1 VEKLSKYNINCRI
14 WLIGENGT
22 FLGMGRVKLMQEI
35 EKTGSISKAAKKLG
49 MSYRKAWESI
59 DAINKEAEKPLVIK
73 TSGGKGGGGAVLT
86 EDGKKTIK
94 NYLKI
99 VKNTEAFISKQ
110 LKKI

>member
-1 VEKLSKYNINCRI
+1 M
-14 WLIGENGT
+14 GENGT

-35 EKTGSISKAAKKLG
+35 EKTGSISKAAKNLG

-73 TSGGKGGGGAVLT
+73 TSGGKGGGGAILT
-86 EDGKKTIK
+86 EEGKKTIK
-94 NYLKI
+94 SYLKI

-110 LKKI
+110 RKSI

>member
-1 VEKLSKYNINCRI
+1 M
-14 WLIGENGT
+14 GENGT

-35 EKTGSISKAAKKLG
+35 EKTGSISKAAKNLG

-73 TSGGKGGGGAVLT
+73 TSGGKGGGGAILT
-86 EDGKKTIK
+86 EEGKKTIK
-94 NYLKI
+94 SYLKI

-110 LKKI
+110 LKSI